1 MPHSHS
7 CPPRR
12 RIARALAICTLAA
25 FVGCGRD
32 ADVRPGDIRS
42 YRVPAGAEP
51 PAVVAAPDP
60 RPAAGDRRISYDVP
74 ENWTDRGAS
83 GMRLA
88 TLLIGDPADAL
99 EVTVIPASGTLES
112 NVDRWQGQLAP
123 QATAEDRAEAAGR
136 AIAEAE
142 KVDAGGTTATV
153 VLLTG
158 SEADAPDA
166 ATADG
171 EAILGAMIPV
181 ADDAALFVKFKGDA
195 AVARRERD
203 NFVRF
208 VSSIRWKN

>member
-1 MPHSHS
+1 MPATQPRSHLH
-7 CPPRR
+7 
-12 RIARALAICTLAA
+12 AVALGLAGCLLAA
-25 FVGCGRD
+25 GCGRD
-32 ADVRPGDIRS
+32 ADIRPGDIRV
-42 YRVPAGAEP
+42 YTVPAGAEP
-51 PAVVAAPDP
+51 PAVVAARDP
-60 RPAAGDRRISYDVP
+60 RPAAGDRRISYEVP
-74 ENWTDRGAS
+74 ESWTDRGAS

-123 QATAEDRAEAAGR
+123 QATAAEREQAAR
-136 AIAEAE
+136 KAIAEAE
-142 KVDAGGTTATV
+142 TVDAAGTTATV
-153 VLLTG
+153 VLLTAPQAG
-158 SEADAPDA
+158 EAKDTA
-166 ATADG
+166 ADTG

-208 VSSIRWKN
+208 VSSIRWNN